1 MISNDGNP
9 MTYEHIRYEMT
20 EGIATITLDRPEK
33 LNAWNPVM
41 EGEVRTAIGLAST
54 DDAVRV
60 IVLTGAG
67 RGFCSGADISRLE
80 KLSQGAVRH
89 APPERVDE
97 AWLADAPPEL
107 RSRFSYFAGVPKPI
121 IAAINGPCAG
131 VGLVIACYCDI
142 RIASTDALVLTAF
155 ARLGLIAEHG
165 IAWILPRLIGQGAA
179 MDLLLSSR
187 KVSAAEAFALG
198 LFNRLVAPE
207 QLMAEVR
214 SYAKSLSE
222 AVSPRSVRIIKRQLW
237 EAQFQSLGEALA
249 LANVEL
255 PKSFEIGDFREGVSH
270 FVQKRKASF
279 AGN

>member
-1 MISNDGNP
+1 MNHE
-9 MTYEHIRYEMT
+9 TIRLEIAD
-20 EGIATITLDRPEK
+20 GIARLTLNRPER
-33 LNAWNPVM
+33 LNSFNVEM
-41 EGEVRTAIGLAST
+41 HE
-54 DDAVRV
+54 AVRDALAAV
-60 IVLTGAG
+60 ERGAADRSVRVLVLTGAG
-67 RGFCSGADISRLE
+67 RGFCSGADMSRLE

-179 MDLLLSSR
+179 MEDGARRARARGGRRSGRRARAGIAALLR
-187 KVSAAEAFALG
+187 G
-198 LFNRLVAPE
+198 P
-207 QLMAEVR
+207 
-214 SYAKSLSE
+214 
-222 AVSPRSVRIIKRQLW
+222 P
-237 EAQFQSLGEALA
+237 
-249 LANVEL
+249 
-255 PKSFEIGDFREGVSH
+255 PSH
-270 FVQKRKASF
+270 QR
-279 AGN
+279 